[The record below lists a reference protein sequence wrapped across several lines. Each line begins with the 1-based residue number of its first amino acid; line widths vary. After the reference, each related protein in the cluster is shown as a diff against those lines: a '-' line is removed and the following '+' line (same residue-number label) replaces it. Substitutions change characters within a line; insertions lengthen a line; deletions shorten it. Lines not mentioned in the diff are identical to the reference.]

1 MVFALTGERFIDA
14 DEDLA
19 YDDRLSY
26 SGLGRKLERILA
38 LITESIHAIA
48 EAMPENV
55 AKSYSDAMGLLT
67 NDKGKN
73 LLMEF
78 AGQLDAIAEGR
89 IKSSMDIIKSKW
101 EIIAEVVRL
110 LIELAVLMVLA
121 YFTGGASASQIFLA
135 KLRSRFAIL
144 ASLLHLLQRL
154 HLTPTLG
161 EAIAEAFT
169 DFAVQLA
176 MMYFGPDGR
185 RPKGID
191 WGDILKAFAFGA
203 AAGAFTSIFNDIA
216 KQIVKGYDKNV
227 FKDGLDLDFKNNPD
241 LPKRWSP
248 GPPDNSPKTTPDPK
262 PDPTPDPP
270 KNHPDPKPDPTPDP
284 PKNHPDPKPDPTPD
298 PPKNH
303 PDPKPEP
310 TPGPPG
316 NSPNPAPDPPK
327 KPPVTSRDHPFSFRN
342 NPELWRNNPYL
353 RGFHHRPG
361 AVAGHYGLKATTDFV
376 ASGAGEGLGEYVV
389 KGGFYGEW
397 SWSWDTF
404 AGAGLSSQVETT
416 LSDTT
421 QNISGEVRHAVDNLR
436 NRPPTVS
443 GGTGAPPTLEGSSDG
458 RSPTSTGDNDGAPS
472 TPPPSLFPTSPVPDT
487 TGTPPSHTQGSDPAP
502 PQSHPKG
509 SDPAPSAENELWQQV
524 HKGSPEIREQA
535 LRDLAGVRGSQP
547 PTSTETGIRDGL
559 YNTLSQVPEIRVV
572 PTGNSAAV
580 QIDTEEVS
588 RILDGF
594 GSPVTV
600 EPLPSTVPHT
610 VGSGTGTTVDSPA
623 GPPTTPPPATSAPIT
638 SDGPGTST
646 APDTSHQTHD
656 RPHPQSTPT
665 PEDEPQDTTTPDNPP
680 HTQDAPPNALEPETT
695 APTDNRSTPT
705 PPVTTDSPN
714 SPAPHI
720 GDTSG
725 TPNTPNSQT
734 QPQST
739 PTPEDKPQDTTT
751 PNNPPHTQDAP
762 PNAPEPETT
771 APTDNRNTPTPPVTD
786 ADDTSDV
793 TTGRPVPENAA
804 PAQASPLTILVSEGP
819 PPAEGS
825 PEAAQLLDTAGTDR
839 AVVLGPASAPDGA
852 GRPARSSV
860 ELTRE
865 GPDAP
870 VRVRPLTGPPVA
882 TPDST
887 GSPASPAGGQNSES
901 PMDTANTV
909 FPGADV
915 LLPLADALGTA
926 PAPAPRPVTQSKG
939 VTPESL
945 SPPPPLSD
953 EREAFELSTLA
964 GPARGPGGSL
974 DGIDARGE
982 YYQFDYRDVRAKSM
996 RDYDDNLIG
1005 ISFPTTPRDIEQV
1018 TDWARQR
1025 YRTSDT
1031 EAYSITQ
1038 YGDPQ
1043 SPDYRMEF
1051 ARPAPWNNRP
1061 LYIHAHASNEFF
1073 DIPVDMGDGTVR
1085 KLRVD
1090 GTTFGR
1096 IVRHHPGYRQATQLA
1111 PNQDGLLMSCISG
1124 HPEATAA
1131 ADFAR
1136 YMHDRG
1142 STRTWFAPTGW
1153 GVRIRRIPGTTNSSG
1168 YGSTQTLDAH
1178 GNTVPGWFTR
1188 FDPPSQQMP
1197 SSHLSH
1203 YAGPTSNAGPY
1214 YPSQGYSNP
1223 HNPSQGYS
1231 NTYNPSHGYSN
1242 TYGSSHGYSST
1253 QNPNSNY
1260 LTPYDSYPSAESATD
1275 LYLQS
1280 GHGGEGGPG
1289 AGTGLG
1295 PGGTPTPP
1303 PPPPPMPMP
1312 MPMPPADPPTAS
1324 SPQGRIIVRPA
1335 QHDQTGTGGNGSTAP
1350 TGNPVVVTT
1359 DGRTVPV
1366 AQLRFWVNE
1375 STKPQPGHPIQR
1387 LSISHSPAE
1396 DRTAGGAA
1404 RRELLGQDTFR
1415 SVRTTPDSPRPRVV
1429 FTGARSPLPGSGTE
1443 SGADYF
1449 VGHGTP
1455 RTVTFGSH
1463 DHAYPTVTVNGV
1475 QAGEVFKLF
1484 GGDGPLVL
1492 YSCKTGRQPEVA
1504 GLPVAQHVA
1513 NRTGRPVWAPTT
1525 EPGTVRDKHGNV
1537 QAVLVEGPDGPGEW
1551 RLFTPEPSGPDLDRL
1566 ARDIGLH
1573 SGPEP
1578 VDAFAQAR
1586 TLQQVRT
1593 LREILGPDAEQ
1604 RPENRDLLAGLAF
1617 VDGLRWLAP
1626 DTAAR
1631 YGDGRMTPD
1640 LLRRMV
1646 AGRHA
1651 ATGGTAADPGADP
1664 TVEQYTEF
1672 LRDAAGLRGTA
1683 ESDSARDNLLP
1694 PPPPVLPPTTLV
1706 APEDVQGLG
1715 YAPSARIT
1723 WSLSSTPLPLSE
1735 LTLSPGDLTELARR
1749 RPDLVPVADGTGSV
1763 VEDPRDTDG
1772 VTTPSN
1778 PPVVVHANGTAYM
1791 RLTTPGDGNCLFRA
1805 LLDSAR
1811 GQDIPP
1817 AWASRNVAG
1826 LRDLLADRLTGSEL
1840 AAAAA
1845 EATPDPVLAVVD
1857 DLRMDALAGVV
1868 DPAGRQRI
1876 TEHWNEIAQA
1886 VVTDGDPREW
1896 QRILVESG
1904 YPHLAALAP
1913 TPADARRIGTEQLIV
1928 TATRLPELWASPFSD
1943 LLPQALAHTL
1953 DLDLRLVQPDPQSP
1967 GSTLVTSLHPG
1978 GRGGTLHL
1986 DYNGTDH
1993 YSALVPFPPVRTS
2006 AAASPG
2012 ESDPFGQWLHDMGGI
2027 PDLFGPDPQETLR
2040 QWLHDMATTPDLYG
2054 PDPQETLRQWL
2065 HDMAG
2070 VTDLPAPATQRP
2082 GPFTQWLQDLGGTP
2096 DLFGPDPDEQVPLET
2111 RLERNRPAQ
2120 LLTGPDVSPPRPAPH
2135 TVTFADG
2142 SALPSVLISPQSGPR
2157 DGDPDG
2163 TQSPPTG
2170 LLTGPG
2176 VLTLRSPGQVAQQ
2189 ILGQLPSKLRSQ
2201 FDEAELLRLL
2211 TEQPSAFTAPRGA
2224 LLVGRE
2230 KSGVGHEMRVE
2241 AIPYHHWKR
2250 LSDADGSTVKLDTTR
2265 RGQAGT
2271 GVGSSIGTG
2280 RRIAG
2285 ALGLGPPLN
2294 WILKV
2299 SASLGWT
2306 RRTDYALGTQTYH
2319 QSESREP
2326 DGSHL
2331 HLDDVYYQVRVDR
2344 VVLPRHRL
2352 TKRPGTVGQ
2361 DPPPA
2366 GPPQSGPVTDRNNPV
2381 PGRPDSPPPPEPR
2394 WQRSQVHSAAF
2405 AVRDGLTWRLPD
2417 ALTVP
2422 FKGPRRAP
2430 KTLTF
2435 PDGREPRVS
2444 DTTGLH
2450 LVDPPEDLVLALS
2463 GARPGSSAHRRL
2475 VSFVQPAQ
2483 LLPLFGRFAGP
2494 VSGPEV
2500 TRGSRQRPL
2509 GHLVVERSI
2518 PHRATLVT
2526 ESIGTE
2532 VRELTQTT
2540 YQNQRGHVRDTR
2552 FGIQV
2557 SSGPNGTVVG
2567 PETDI
2572 RIQGGPVVRADLGT
2586 GRSHGLGNDAAR
2598 KTTAQVRERP
2608 VALYQVERTL
2618 MVRKAGEPASK
2629 ARPVRVV
2636 TLDWMSTQDARRLA
2650 GWDSRTPGQSG
2661 PNPDAEPPVPWYL
2674 TPEDPVHLGGQVR
2687 AEGFRPDRPRQDA
2700 AGQPIPEDPQSPRTP
2715 QHPLRVFA
2723 DSVLET
2729 LHQSYPSMFLS
2740 PWALKHPRLAGL
2752 WYGDGRIRTALH
2764 NERQVREALNRPTLA
2779 QSLDDLTTTG
2789 VPVSLT
2795 EDGTVRRGH
2804 HVLVLRARLTDR
2816 RFETTLS
2823 ERAMRNAVIGT
2834 EVSGQGQ
2841 QADTTLS
2848 AGIEVGVSPRTHG
2861 KVAEPAFR
2869 ENTGNVAVG
2878 GRYAHTTQ
2886 KATRSAVAVTHD
2898 HLSFQESSDL
2908 YSYRVELDATFE
2920 GHRRPRGWARLV
2932 SVGLLG
2938 TGYFVSKVAER
2949 PLFHG
2954 DSQAVGRVELAVP
2967 AAHGSARHGPVDGP
2981 PRAPAPAPEQL
2992 SSADADHLLDG
3003 TRRPTAEGSA
3013 DRELAHHLLS
3023 APHVVLGVEGSG
3035 QRRQLMQDT
3044 ADRATGDSWH
3054 VNAPGARAGTALR
3067 RAVAN
3072 LGVAAQLGQYL
3083 GPFGSRVSGLVG
3095 AGPFRTHHLKG
3106 AVRGELHNLRVKSDP
3121 RRSGLEATLGTEHR
3135 LVGGASSGSRVTVGV
3150 QGADRPLQQPP
3161 GQPVA
3166 AGSYTAGLQ
3175 YSHGRTSQVTQTLT
3189 PGRNTALKFT
3199 GRMYL
3204 VVADVMETIAVRD
3217 RWTAAFGAVGTR
3229 AGNAI
3234 SSAAGRFS
3242 RRLADGL
3249 APRRAAAAVQQ
3260 IRDAVMFH
3268 LPMQDVIGAGLAPD
3282 GLGTATPRNLG
3293 GGYRMPSFLGGRPL
3307 PAHPSGQLDASAVAR
3322 ELLPRLE
3329 GIGVPSHDREQ
3340 ILQRLSPDFLRA
3352 NRQELTTDGMPLPIR
3367 YRSWSSPHHLPVG
3380 GSPGQV
3386 RIRLIPVT
3394 TTVERLRTGFEFED
3408 IRATARDDA
3417 QGEAQQSGAELSL
3430 GMGARTQDGVLAANP
3445 SLQGT
3450 AAGQRS
3456 STSGQTTGHASLPSM
3471 ATTQTHAE
3479 TVTSYRL
3486 TVTTTDVSGEEIVPP
3501 VTAPVG
3507 SLNEF
3512 VPTSLLTPVG
3522 DGDDGTLTEQAVP
3535 EPERAVRMLPAP
3547 QARPEGVAAWRTS
3560 SDSGTT
3566 DRGPGADG
3574 GADPDI
3580 LPFDDRIGSGIV
3592 AVDVIGAANVGD
3604 ALTLATARA
3613 DEFVGNDLGKRHTGG
3628 VLTERLRMARFT
3640 PLTGLGTAA
3649 AQLQQEATGQ
3659 TGLTSNF
3666 RQALGANGSAL
3677 PVQASADLLGQFHTA
3692 DSRLYAK
3699 MHRHGAR
3706 LLAVEHKPKMDG
3718 SQRSKTSDAH
3728 EAGIADNVEGTVGTG
3743 PLVSTSGA
3751 GMVTP
3756 STTVPIAG
3764 TNDGIG
3770 QKGTVDTTLADHVKV
3785 APARSMLFA
3794 LPVSWLAVA
3803 EVDHRITDNKMLH
3816 ALGKPVRGP
3825 RAAEA
3830 ETTALVW
3837 LREDIARDYGLL
3849 DDATFPDEVGEAW
3862 DDAAKA
3868 AGDLTAAEQGYY
3880 EARARARETWLGLS
3894 PEEQAALG
3902 EDGSGRTNL
3911 PTAMAKSPAVVSWQA
3926 AHGEVRRWE
3935 LRTDAAA
3942 SEHHR
3947 LHLHA
3952 SRVTA
3957 HHQNRDSVPAPGPSR
3972 KHSAPAWRS
3981 EAPAPYRITGGG
3993 DSGPRALISPDGA
4006 TVREVHDVP
4015 HDGASFFH
4023 ALLAAAEARGRLPHL
4038 LGTDLADRL
4047 MNTHGDPEVVAEA
4060 VGAAR
4065 DRLAWALGADGNEDL
4080 LDALALDVSD
4090 TFGQDELD
4098 AAGVELT
4105 PAQQAEFD
4113 AFGRLPET
4121 FWPNPAQRVA
4131 LATAALSRPFAS
4143 EPREDGAA
4151 RPDGEP
4157 APPERRAGDH
4167 GGADLLPALAA
4178 RVLGTPLT
4186 VVTGEGLAQLFLPH
4200 GGDPA
4205 AVDPTADPVLFTA
4218 DGFFHAALP
4227 PGTPA
4232 PVIAHAPADTARD
4245 TRTGAT
4251 DTSPPTLPVPSQGP
4265 QDRDSTS
4272 LPSPGDPLALS
4283 GDEPALGLSTLTGA
4297 GPTTGPTVRG
4307 LTIEPGDAV
4316 LKIPSYETGI
4326 LEGALTQEYGTLP
4339 DPADLKPGGKLI
4351 IIGHGHQLGDGQK
4364 AATEIQDLYNN
4375 TLPAGT
4381 HIHMIVC
4388 QAGSGAYPPAQRLAD
4403 TLDIPVVAS
4412 TIDVTMNNIFDD
4424 EHYMDVEHDDPY
4436 AQGLHRGLNTTHTTL
4451 HGNFYPYTPQ
4461 TTTTNEN
4468 TNTTPTT
4475 GPTVKGL
4482 TIEPGDAVLKIP
4494 SYETGI
4500 LEGALTQEY
4509 GTLPDPADLKPGGK
4523 LI

>member
-1 MVFALTGERFIDA
+1 MDVEHDDPYAHGLHRGLNTTHTTLHGNFFPYTPQTTTSENTSDTDTTLPTNQEEATQPDTTPTQTSPTGPTGPTVKGLTIEPGDAVLKIPSYETGLLEGALTQE
-14 DEDLA
+14 
-19 YDDRLSY
+19 Y
-26 SGLGRKLERILA
+26 
-38 LITESIHAIA
+38 
-48 EAMPENV
+48 
-55 AKSYSDAMGLLT
+55 
-67 NDKGKN
+67 GKP
-73 LLMEF
+73 L
-78 AGQLDAIAEGR
+78 
-89 IKSSMDIIKSKW
+89 
-101 EIIAEVVRL
+101 
-110 LIELAVLMVLA
+110 
-121 YFTGGASASQIFLA
+121 
-135 KLRSRFAIL
+135 
-144 ASLLHLLQRL
+144 
-154 HLTPTLG
+154 
-161 EAIAEAFT
+161 
-169 DFAVQLA
+169 
-176 MMYFGPDGR
+176 
-185 RPKGID
+185 
-191 WGDILKAFAFGA
+191 
-203 AAGAFTSIFNDIA
+203 
-216 KQIVKGYDKNV
+216 
-227 FKDGLDLDFKNNPD
+227 
-241 LPKRWSP
+241 
-248 GPPDNSPKTTPDPK
+248 PDPADLK
-262 PDPTPDPP
+262 PGG
-270 KNHPDPKPDPTPDP
+270 K
-284 PKNHPDPKPDPTPD
+284 
-298 PPKNH
+298 
-303 PDPKPEP
+303 
-310 TPGPPG
+310 
-316 NSPNPAPDPPK
+316 
-327 KPPVTSRDHPFSFRN
+327 
-342 NPELWRNNPYL
+342 LIII
-353 RGFHHRPG
+353 
-361 AVAGHYGLKATTDFV
+361 GHGHQLGDGQKAAT
-376 ASGAGEGLGEYVV
+376 EIQN
-389 KGGFYGEW
+389 FYGN
-397 SWSWDTF
+397 TLPAGTHIHMIVCQ
-404 AGAGLSSQVETT
+404 AGAGAYPPAQRLADKLNTPVVASTIDVTMNNLFDEEHYMDVEHDDPYAHGLHRGLNTTHTT
-416 LSDTT
+416 LHG
-421 QNISGEVRHAVDNLR
+421 NFF
-436 NRPPTVS
+436 PY
-443 GGTGAPPTLEGSSDG
+443 
-458 RSPTSTGDNDGAPS
+458 
-472 TPPPSLFPTSPVPDT
+472 TP
-487 TGTPPSHTQGSDPAP
+487 Q
-502 PQSHPKG
+502 
-509 SDPAPSAENELWQQV
+509 
-524 HKGSPEIREQA
+524 
-535 LRDLAGVRGSQP
+535 
-547 PTSTETGIRDGL
+547 
-559 YNTLSQVPEIRVV
+559 
-572 PTGNSAAV
+572 
-580 QIDTEEVS
+580 
-588 RILDGF
+588 
-594 GSPVTV
+594 
-600 EPLPSTVPHT
+600 
-610 VGSGTGTTVDSPA
+610 
-623 GPPTTPPPATSAPIT
+623 
-638 SDGPGTST
+638 
-646 APDTSHQTHD
+646 
-656 RPHPQSTPT
+656 
-665 PEDEPQDTTTPDNPP
+665 TTT
-680 HTQDAPPNALEPETT
+680 
-695 APTDNRSTPT
+695 S
-705 PPVTTDSPN
+705 
-714 SPAPHI
+714 
-720 GDTSG
+720 
-725 TPNTPNSQT
+725 
-734 QPQST
+734 
-739 PTPEDKPQDTTT
+739 
-751 PNNPPHTQDAP
+751 
-762 PNAPEPETT
+762 
-771 APTDNRNTPTPPVTD
+771 
-786 ADDTSDV
+786 
-793 TTGRPVPENAA
+793 EN
-804 PAQASPLTILVSEGP
+804 
-819 PPAEGS
+819 
-825 PEAAQLLDTAGTDR
+825 
-839 AVVLGPASAPDGA
+839 
-852 GRPARSSV
+852 
-860 ELTRE
+860 
-865 GPDAP
+865 
-870 VRVRPLTGPPVA
+870 
-882 TPDST
+882 
-887 GSPASPAGGQNSES
+887 
-901 PMDTANTV
+901 
-909 FPGADV
+909 
-915 LLPLADALGTA
+915 
-926 PAPAPRPVTQSKG
+926 
-939 VTPESL
+939 
-945 SPPPPLSD
+945 
-953 EREAFELSTLA
+953 
-964 GPARGPGGSL
+964 
-974 DGIDARGE
+974 
-982 YYQFDYRDVRAKSM
+982 
-996 RDYDDNLIG
+996 
-1005 ISFPTTPRDIEQV
+1005 
-1018 TDWARQR
+1018 
-1025 YRTSDT
+1025 TSDT
-1031 EAYSITQ
+1031 
-1038 YGDPQ
+1038 D
-1043 SPDYRMEF
+1043 
-1051 ARPAPWNNRP
+1051 
-1061 LYIHAHASNEFF
+1061 
-1073 DIPVDMGDGTVR
+1073 
-1085 KLRVD
+1085 
-1090 GTTFGR
+1090 TTL
-1096 IVRHHPGYRQATQLA
+1096 PT
-1111 PNQDGLLMSCISG
+1111 NQDEAFGLNALAEKDDS
-1124 HPEATAA
+1124 
-1131 ADFAR
+1131 
-1136 YMHDRG
+1136 Y
-1142 STRTWFAPTGW
+1142 
-1153 GVRIRRIPGTTNSSG
+1153 
-1168 YGSTQTLDAH
+1168 AH
-1178 GNTVPGWFTR
+1178 GLNTTHTTLHGNF
-1188 FDPPSQQMP
+1188 FPP
-1197 SSHLSH
+1197 L
-1203 YAGPTSNAGPY
+1203 
-1214 YPSQGYSNP
+1214 
-1223 HNPSQGYS
+1223 
-1231 NTYNPSHGYSN
+1231 
-1242 TYGSSHGYSST
+1242 
-1253 QNPNSNY
+1253 
-1260 LTPYDSYPSAESATD
+1260 
-1275 LYLQS
+1275 
-1280 GHGGEGGPG
+1280 
-1289 AGTGLG
+1289 
-1295 PGGTPTPP
+1295 PP
-1303 PPPPPMPMP
+1303 P
-1312 MPMPPADPPTAS
+1312 PPADPPAAS
-1324 SPQGRIIVRPA
+1324 SPQGRIFVRPA
-1335 QHDQTGTGGNGSTAP
+1335 QHGQTGTGRNGSTVP
-1350 TGNPVVVTT
+1350 TGDPVVIAT

-1366 AQLRFWVNE
+1366 AQLRFWVQE
-1375 STKPQPGHPIQR
+1375 SAKPQPGHPVQR
-1387 LSISHSPAE
+1387 LTISHSPAE
-1396 DRTAGGAA
+1396 DRTAGGAD

-1415 SVRTTPDSPRPRVV
+1415 SVRTTPGDPGAGPTPDSPRPRVV
-1429 FTGARSPLPGSGTE
+1429 FTSARSPLPGSGTE

-1455 RTVTFGSH
+1455 RTLTFGSH
-1463 DHAYPTVTVNGV
+1463 DGAYPTVTVNGV
-1475 QAGEVFKLF
+1475 QAGEVLKLS

-1586 TLQQVRT
+1586 TLQQVRA

-1617 VDGLRWLAP
+1617 VDGLRWLDP

-1646 AGRHA
+1646 TGRHA

-1664 TVEQYTEF
+1664 TVEQYTDF

-1683 ESDSARDNLLP
+1683 ESGTARDTLLP
-1694 PPPPVLPPTTLV
+1694 PPPPALPPTTLV

-1735 LTLSPGDLTELARR
+1735 LTLSSGDLTELARR

-1778 PPVVVHANGTAYM
+1778 PPVVVHANGTAHM

-1857 DLRMDALAGVV
+1857 DLRMDALSGVE

-1913 TPADARRIGTEQLIV
+1913 TPADARRIGSEQLIV
-1928 TATRLPELWASPFSD
+1928 TAARLPELWASPFSD

-1953 DLDLRLVQPDPQSP
+1953 DLDLRLVQPDRQSP

-2012 ESDPFGQWLHDMGGI
+2012 ESDPFGQWLHDIAGI
-2027 PDLFGPDPQETLR
+2027 PDLFGPEPQETLR
-2040 QWLHDMATTPDLYG
+2040 QWLHDMAGTPDLYG
-2054 PDPQETLRQWL
+2054 PEPQETLRQWLHDMAGTPDLYGPEPQETLRQWL

-2082 GPFTQWLQDLGGTP
+2082 SPFTQWLQDLGGTP
-2096 DLFGPDPDEQVPLET
+2096 DLFGPDPDERVPLET

-2120 LLTGPDVSPPRPAPH
+2120 LLTGPDVSPPRPAPR

-2271 GVGSSIGTG
+2271 GVGGSVGTG

-2294 WILKV
+2294 WILKI

-2344 VVLPRHRL
+2344 LVQPRRRL

-2381 PGRPDSPPPPEPR
+2381 PGRPDGPPPPEPR

-2500 TRGSRQRPL
+2500 TRGSRQHPL

-2518 PHRATLVT
+2518 PHRATLAT

-2650 GWDSRTPGQSG
+2650 GWDSRTPGRTG

-2740 PWALKHPRLAGL
+2740 PWALRHPRLAGL

-2789 VPVSLT
+2789 VPVALT

-2878 GRYAHTTQ
+2878 GHYAHTIQ
-2886 KATRSAVAVTHD
+2886 KATRSGVAVTHD

-2967 AAHGSARHGPVDGP
+2967 AAHGSAHHGPVNGP

-3035 QRRQLMQDT
+3035 QRQQLMQDT

-3249 APRRAAAAVQQ
+3249 VPRRAAAAVQQ

-3282 GLGTATPRNLG
+3282 GLGTSTPRNLG

-3329 GIGVPSHDREQ
+3329 DIGVPSHDREQ
-3340 ILQRLSPDFLRA
+3340 VLQRLSPDFLRA

-3386 RIRLIPVT
+3386 RIRLFPVT

-3417 QGEAQQSGAELSL
+3417 QGEAQQSGAQLSL
-3430 GMGARTQDGVLAANP
+3430 GVGARTQGGVLAANP

-3450 AAGQRS
+3450 AAGQWS
-3456 STSGQTTGHASLPSM
+3456 STSGQSAGHASLPSM

-3479 TVTSYRL
+3479 TITSYRL

-3512 VPTSLLTPVG
+3512 VPTSLLTPGG

-3547 QARPEGVAAWRTS
+3547 QARPEGVAVWRTS

-3566 DRGPGADG
+3566 DRG

-3592 AVDVIGAANVGD
+3592 AVDIIGASNVGD

-3613 DEFVGNDLGKRHTGG
+3613 DGFADNDSGKRHTG
-3628 VLTERLRMARFT
+3628 VALTERLRMARFT

-3649 AQLQQEATGQ
+3649 AQLQQGATGQ

-3718 SQRSKTSDAH
+3718 SRRSKTSDAH
-3728 EAGIADNVEGTVGTG
+3728 EAGIADNVEGTVGPG

-3751 GMVTP
+3751 GLMTAG
-3756 STTVPIAG
+3756 TTVPIAG

-3785 APARSMLFA
+3785 APDRSMLFA

-3803 EVDHRITDNKMLH
+3803 EVGHRITDNKMLH

-3830 ETTALVW
+3830 ETAALVW

-3849 DDATFPDEVGEAW
+3849 DDATFPDEVGKAW
-3862 DDAAKA
+3862 DDVAEA

-3880 EARARARETWLGLS
+3880 EARARAREAWLGLS

-3911 PTAMAKSPAVVSWQA
+3911 PPDMAKSPAVVSWQA
-3926 AHGEVRRWE
+3926 ADGEVRRWE

-3947 LHLHA
+3947 LQLHA

-3957 HHQNRDSVPAPGPSR
+3957 HHQNRESVPAPGPSR
-3972 KHSAPAWRS
+3972 KHSVPAWRS
-3981 EAPAPYRITGGG
+3981 GAPAPYRITGGG

-4006 TVREVHDVP
+4006 TVREVHGVP

-4047 MNTHGDPEVVAEA
+4047 TNAHGDPEVVAEA

-4065 DRLAWALGADGNEDL
+4065 DRLACALGADGNEDL

-4090 TFGQDELD
+4090 TFGQGELD

-4143 EPREDGAA
+4143 EPRQDDSPP
-4151 RPDGEP
+4151 PDGEP

-4205 AVDPTADPVLFTA
+4205 TVDPIADPVLFTA

-4232 PVIAHAPADTARD
+4232 PVIAHAPAGTARD

-4251 DTSPPTLPVPSQGP
+4251 DTSPPTLPVPSRGP
-4265 QDRDSTS
+4265 RDRDSTS
-4272 LPSPGDPLALS
+4272 LPSPGDPLVLS
-4283 GDEPALGLSTLTGA
+4283 GDEPALGLSTLTGPDA
-4297 GPTTGPTVRG
+4297 QSVSQMHEVVARLVHRSKIYNQVKASHLAALNMRDYRRG
-4307 LTIEPGDAV
+4307 KYPDAV
-4316 LKIPSYETGI
+4316 LQYALGIQSELQNIETLADTDHEARQWCTQNASYLQQANSQIAADIMMLSEQTQNYAYFLMCHFGSLWNEPEARGIAFTGNYADYFSSISSNTLHSLDHDPAVTRARERHAGSGGTDSAWVDQKRAEIEAALRQCVLRHYSPAERVQKILGPTRTPNPNPALKSLAL
-4326 LEGALTQEYGTLP
+4326 LEEEVPGLQHNTDAFDSSVLANHGFVFFYIESLQAGFRGSRFGGDTPARITLP
-4339 DPADLKPGGKLI
+4339 ISALEQGNGWVMLNDFLDREMPTLRANKQGQLISYVRKPDDDLNDDLYVLGDPNNFPSVPTKSPEGKLRRSVHEIKMLHLNAEVLVLEMAAAAARAARLAEKVDDVPSMVGAMRQLLAKEDALRADLKNIDHEELNKLKQQREEALKESKDYFRKVRIYRPGKAVAET
-4351 IIGHGHQLGDGQK
+4351 GHTHYEGLVFNDVRPEPVVSNLLVGRDVIPGLAQR
-4364 AATEIQDLYNN
+4364 AVVEIARMEMTRPDLARRLKGM
-4375 TLPAGT
+4375 TGEALVRFLLKDLVRPQAMLQREVPFT
-4381 HIHMIVC
+4381 HSDVEF
-4388 QAGSGAYPPAQRLAD
+4388 QNPPA
-4403 TLDIPVVAS
+4403 
-4412 TIDVTMNNIFDD
+4412 
-4424 EHYMDVEHDDPY
+4424 
-4436 AQGLHRGLNTTHTTL
+4436 
-4451 HGNFYPYTPQ
+4451 
-4461 TTTTNEN
+4461 TTTNEGAHKWTADTSSSFPPAPSQDAQHEDHTSSPSPPPSPSISDFLASSDSEEAAEEEAFELSTLTGANHVVHQGPWSVPPSQVYDAVNRLNIRSILYSQKKIAHLAALQEGDYEQGKHPHSALQAARGFQNELKRIESLAN
-4468 TNTTPTT
+4468 TDHGVRQWCIHHASYLQEANQSVSRDIARFSDQVRNYGYFLMIHFGALWRKPEMYGDMFT
-4475 GPTVKGL
+4475 GAYLDHFQFLSERTMRSLKRDLAVSRVRTLHSAAAEAGPAWVDQKQKE
-4482 TIEPGDAVLKIP
+4482 IEAALRRCVLRHYSPAERVQNILGPEHAPHPRPALKSLAVLKDEVPGLQHNTAEFDFEGLANHGFVFFYIEPERAEFRASRFGGDDPARISLPIHALEQRNGWVMLNDFLDSEFPTIRADGDGYLISYARTPDSELQEELEAIGRSDPYP
-4494 SYETGI
+4494 SVPAKSPEGRLKKIVHEIGKLYVDIDTRVERLAVWSESARRLSDLRSPAALYAMVATMRMIRSQEDKLKNELEKLDHKKLEDLKRQRREAFTDSLEYYRRVRIHRPGDLVQETSTTHYYGTGI
-4500 LEGALTQEY
+4500 MNSRAEHASTNILVGRDIIPGLAKRCVVELARIEHTRPDVARRLKRMSGGALVR
-4509 GTLPDPADLKPGGK
+4509 LLLKH
-4523 LI
+4523 LIRPQAMLQREVPFTREDVEFKYP